1 MYTRNLKCVCVLIT
15 FYIISSTFLNSRSY
29 NARLNTEPIK
39 LRNVLEK
46 LLLMLKNL
54 YFLKKKNPTTNDII
68 TNAIFQ
74 FVH

>member
-46 LLLMLKNL
+46 
-54 YFLKKKNPTTNDII
+54 
-68 TNAIFQ
+68 
-74 FVH
+74 